1 MEEKQVW
8 YLLQSAKGSFIN
20 GNQPIQARYV
30 GPFRLKNN
38 AAGDLPAN
46 TKIEYDEIML
56 QDKHVWVGYDSF
68 EGERIY
74 LPVGT
79 WNSKNHLKTK

>member
-1 MEEKQVW
+1 M
-8 YLLQSAKGSFIN
+8 
-20 GNQPIQARYV
+20 R
-30 GPFRLKNN
+30 NN
-38 AAGDLPAN
+38 EAGDLPPN

-79 WNSKNHLKTK
+79 WNGKTT

>member
-1 MEEKQVW
+1 
-8 YLLQSAKGSFIN
+8 
-20 GNQPIQARYV
+20 
-30 GPFRLKNN
+30 
-38 AAGDLPAN
+38 
-46 TKIEYDEIML
+46 ML

-79 WNSKNHLKTK
+79 WNGKNHLKQNKTSMGNFKIIC